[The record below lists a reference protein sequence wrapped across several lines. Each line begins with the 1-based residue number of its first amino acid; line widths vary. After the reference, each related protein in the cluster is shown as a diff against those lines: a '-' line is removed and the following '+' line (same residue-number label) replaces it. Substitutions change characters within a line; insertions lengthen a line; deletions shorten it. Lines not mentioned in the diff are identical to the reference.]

1 MGGEY
6 DTPERFLKIIEEIQR
21 DALDNPPEKREK
33 ETHES
38 KGLRGRGETGRN
50 HFGRLAE

>member
-21 DALDNPPEKREK
+21 DALDNPPEKPEV
-33 ETHES
+33 TNHVN
-38 KGLRGRGETGRN
+38 GLRDQSGRN
-50 HFGRLAE
+50 ETPFCSPAE